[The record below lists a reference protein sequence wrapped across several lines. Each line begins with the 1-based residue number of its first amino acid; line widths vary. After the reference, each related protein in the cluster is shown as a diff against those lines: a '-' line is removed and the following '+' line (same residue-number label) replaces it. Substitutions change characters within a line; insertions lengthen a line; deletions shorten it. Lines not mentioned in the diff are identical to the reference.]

1 MSEGRGLQED
11 VKEKPSLELCN
22 SLQVYENIILMS
34 FSMNLWIT
42 LMAFRKLQ
50 FAGTHKKHAGL
61 SNSETFLS
69 FKYVRLSGRHII
81 SCTGVFAQTDELKH

>member
-1 MSEGRGLQED
+1 MQED
-11 VKEKPSLELCN
+11 VTEKPSLKLYN

-50 FAGTHKKHAGL
+50 FADTHKKHAGL

-69 FKYVRLSGRHII
+69 FK
-81 SCTGVFAQTDELKH
+81 